1 MPAWC
6 VPSIEPSGLPRRRL
20 LGAGMAVALGLG
32 LAASSARGQDLTP
45 STPPPLELNVA
56 SRAELESLPGLGPSL
71 VGLILAARQQGPF
84 VDGQD
89 LARRVRGMGPKMRA
103 RLSAAGLRIKGQ
115 PLDAPAA
122 GGLRPA
128 SSPGA

>member
-6 VPSIEPSGLPRRRL
+6 EPSIESSGLPRRRL
-20 LGAGMAVALGLG
+20 LGAGAAAFLGPACSFAL
-32 LAASSARGQDLTP
+32 GQDLTP
-45 STPPPLELNVA
+45 RTPPPLELNAA

-71 VGLILAARQQGPF
+71 VALMLAARQQAPF
-84 VDGQD
+84 QDGQD
-89 LARRVRGMGPKMRA
+89 LARRVKGMSPRMRA
-103 RLSAAGLRIKGQ
+103 RLSAAGLRINGQ
-115 PLDAPAA
+115 PLDASPA